1 MQIRS
6 NLWTPSNFRS
16 QRTKSRPKLFPFS
29 PFSLFS
35 TARISPGLPRLV
47 ALKMKAKSWKR
58 ERGEKLVWGKTNNL
72 NHVPSWSPF
81 AGLRFWLLFYLAF
94 STGASWELTTVS
106 YVTVPFRGRER
117 YPGCSSAVWL
127 RIFSVVFVRS
137 LSLSSERL
145 LIVSGSDAS

>member
-1 MQIRS
+1 MQTRS

-106 YVTVPFRGRER
+106 YVTVPFRGREISR
-117 YPGCSSAVWL
+117 MLVRSLIADFP
-127 RIFSVVFVRS
+127 RFFFVRS